1 MNRSRLGHSVEIVRM
16 KALVSYVAVFGLL
29 LLLLLTTTSSGAEE
43 TKYTTKYDDL
53 DIDSIIKNE
62 RLLNSYVGC
71 LLDRKPCTPDATEL
85 KVNLPDALAN
95 ECSRCSVRQRQISDK
110 LSHHLIDHRPEDWQQ
125 LEAKYDPT
133 GTYRRVY
140 LSDQQQR
147 LKAPTSATTDA

>member
-1 MNRSRLGHSVEIVRM
+1 M
-16 KALVSYVAVFGLL
+16 KALLSYVAVFGLL
-29 LLLLLTTTSSGAEE
+29 LLLLLTTSGAEE
-43 TKYTTKYDDL
+43 SKYTTKYDDL

-85 KVNLPDALAN
+85 KANLPDALAN
-95 ECSRCSVRQRQISDK
+95 ECSRCSERQRQISDK

-140 LSDQQQR
+140 LSDRQR
-147 LKAPTSATTDA
+147 LKAAVATTDNTDVGPAAASGA

>member
-1 MNRSRLGHSVEIVRM
+1 M
-16 KALVSYVAVFGLL
+16 KALVSYVAVFGS
-29 LLLLLTTTSSGAEE
+29 LLLLLTTTTTTTSCAEE

-53 DIDSIIKNE
+53 DIDAVIKNE

-95 ECSRCSVRQRQISDK
+95 ECSRCSERQRQISDK

-140 LSDQQQR
+140 LSDRQQR
-147 LKAPTSATTDA
+147 LEAADADVGPAAAAAGAGGGA